1 MKLSFF
7 KNTVLLIV
15 LTVFSCGSSVQNRE
29 QEKKYREHAVE
40 KREQDIAVKDT
51 ENKIIVGAEQFDLY
65 SDLLKNKNVG
75 VVANQTSFLEKERQ
89 HLVDFLI
96 SKKVAVKKVFAP
108 EHGFRGT
115 ADAGEHV
122 KDGVDSKT
130 GVPLISLY
138 GNNKKPSAAQ
148 LEGIDVIIFDIQDVG
163 ARFYTYISTLHY
175 VMEACAELGIPVI
188 VLDRPNPNGHYI
200 DGPILEKEYQSFVGM
215 HPVPVVHGMT
225 IGEYAKMINGE
236 GWLNKEVKCE
246 LRVIKMENY
255 THKTPYSL
263 PVKPSPNLP
272 NDKSI
277 NLYPSL
283 CFFEGTII
291 NAGRGT
297 DMQFQIFG
305 APSLPASRYPFEY
318 TPQANEGSKD
328 PKFKGQLCHG
338 KDLRKES
345 RLSKINLE
353 WLIGAYYA
361 NGMKKDFFNSFFV
374 KLAGTKKLQQQI
386 EQGRSA
392 EEIRDSWK
400 DGLEKFGKVREKY
413 LLYP

>member
-7 KNTVLLIV
+7 KNTVLLGL
-15 LTVFSCGSSVQNRE
+15 LTILSCGSSV
-29 QEKKYREHAVE
+29 EKNSDNSE
-40 KREQDIAVKDT
+40 KDSQLTHIDEDKNHLS
-51 ENKIIVGAEQFDLY
+51 NKIIVGAEQFDSY
-65 SDLLKNKNVG
+65 SYLLKNKNIG
-75 VVANQTSFLEKERQ
+75 IVANQTSFLESEKQ

-96 SKKVAVKKVFAP
+96 SKKIAVKKVFAP

-115 ADAGEHV
+115 ADAGEHI

-138 GNNKKPSAAQ
+138 GSNKKPSQEQ
-148 LEGIDVIIFDIQDVG
+148 LKGIDVVVFDIQDVG

-175 VMEACAELGIPVI
+175 VMEACAEAGIPV
-188 VLDRPNPNGHYI
+188 VVMDRPNPNGHYV
-200 DGPILEKEYQSFVGM
+200 DGPILEKEHQSFVGM
-215 HPVPVVHGMT
+215 HPIPIVHGMT

-236 GWLNKEVKCE
+236 GWLSNNLKAT
-246 LRVIKMENY
+246 LTVIEMKGYNHQM
-255 THKTPYSL
+255 TYSL

-283 CFFEGTII
+283 CFFEGTFI

-297 DMQFQIFG
+297 DMQFQVFG
-305 APSLPASRYPFEY
+305 APSLPSSQYSFKY
-318 TPQANEGSKD
+318 TPRSNEGAKN
-328 PKFKGQLCHG
+328 PKFKDQLCYG

-345 RLSKINLE
+345 NLDRINLE
-353 WLIGAYYA
+353 WLIDAYNA
-361 NGMKKDFFNSFFV
+361 NGKKKDFFNSFFV
-374 KLAGTKKLQQQI
+374 KLAGTKKLQEQI
-386 EQGRSA
+386 EQGLTA
-392 EEIRDSWK
+392 EEIRSTWK
-400 DGLEKFGKVREKY
+400 DGLSKFKEIRERY